1 MRFSEK
7 LVVKPSSKVCLSR
20 HNPRFTAS
28 FKSKTHA
35 QSALEKNVSRL
46 MDLQY
51 LLYAE
56 SKRSML
62 IILQGM
68 DAAGK
73 DGTVRHVMGAL
84 NPQSCRVTSFKE
96 PSSEELRHDF
106 LWRIHKATP
115 ERGGITIF
123 NRSHYEDVLIVRVR
137 NLAPKSVWS
146 KRYAQINLFEKSL
159 AESGVTILK
168 FFLHVSKAEQKVRLV
183 ERLTDP
189 KKNWKVNPADFEE
202 RKRWDDYMAAYADA
216 LRKCSTPWAP
226 WFVIPSDHK
235 WFRNLAVSQ
244 IIADTLKSM
253 KMRFPK
259 PAFDLSKIKVV

>member
-1 MRFSEK
+1 MKLREELIVRPGTRVQLTRRDPTWTAGFKDRSEAEAT
-7 LVVKPSSKVCLSR
+7 LD
-20 HNPRFTAS
+20 
-28 FKSKTHA
+28 
-35 QSALEKNVSRL
+35 KNIRRL
-46 MDLQY
+46 TRLQY

-56 SKRSML
+56 GRRAL
-62 IILQGM
+62 LVILQGM

-73 DGTVRHVMGAL
+73 DGTIRHVMGPL
-84 NPQSCRVTSFKE
+84 NPQSCRVTSFKA
-96 PSSEELRHDF
+96 PTAAELAHDF
-106 LWRIHKATP
+106 LWRIHRAVPGKG
-115 ERGGITIF
+115 EIGIF